1 MSKTRRQ
8 GITWDR
14 RSVSEH
20 LVFFSETSFLDLRK
34 RHFDSTIKT
43 DGESESYKREKKVV
57 CKRRASWTLNRRVV
71 ISKSHTAQKLCLY
84 GHMEREREREREA
97 FHSNDGTKT
106 HDYKSINRCRMQRK
120 KKVKKKASHSLAFS
134 ITITLFH
141 IVQLFN
147 SGVFG

>member
-34 RHFDSTIKT
+34 RHFDSTIKR

-106 HDYKSINRCRMQRK
+106 HDYKGINRCRMQRK

-134 ITITLFH
+134 ITITLYH
-141 IVQLFN
+141 I
-147 SGVFG
+147 

>member
-34 RHFDSTIKT
+34 RHFDSTIKR

-84 GHMEREREREREA
+84 GHMERERERERER
-97 FHSNDGTKT
+97 G
-106 HDYKSINRCRMQRK
+106 
-120 KKVKKKASHSLAFS
+120 FS
-134 ITITLFH
+134 
-141 IVQLFN
+141 
-147 SGVFG
+147 